1 MASNAAPAAAPQAAG
16 ITLTTDIPPATGEFS
31 RLFTSMEDKGYK
43 VMIDRLRAGKH
54 TAKQV
59 CEVFNARVTLEHEYT
74 VRLNKAFKVLGNE
87 DSGSMK
93 DLVDSLRT
101 ESDSLVRYHVE
112 YAEFL
117 RNKLEKP
124 LQDLLARHKILRE
137 SHLATAERNLRHRAN
152 CQQAHARAKDRLAAK
167 ATEVAAARDAV
178 RTKYG
183 KENEKAQARLTKSEA
198 AIKAAE
204 IEHTQAHDAL
214 ETAHKTWEVDWARSL
229 AEFERLELER
239 LVVLKDL
246 VTQFATASRDMA
258 TKEAKVYERLIEK
271 ANQVS
276 APADLAT
283 FMADLSLTAS
293 PVDPDAPT
301 SVGAAATSVVGPTP
315 QRNLLN
321 PFSFRKKMGSFELG
335 GLLRPAHSGTT
346 ANAASSSPP
355 TGAAQIPPSGSMT
368 PASPT
373 ADAADHPS
381 FLPPPVAM
389 SSGLEIDLPPPLD
402 AGEIEDE
409 PSGATA
415 TAPRA
420 PVPVDAASAP
430 PYLPGS
436 LSALD
441 LAPGSMQM
449 PVPQPVGAAALQVP
463 MDATGAANDP
473 APDGDAPGIDFLDL
487 SVTFPIKCMTRA
499 LYAYDASIPEELSFE
514 AGQVLPIID
523 LDDQGWWVA
532 EVVDNRTGAR
542 RRGLIPSNFVEVIHG
557 E

>member
-1 MASNAAPAAAPQAAG
+1 MATNAAPAVAPQATG

-124 LQDLLARHKILRE
+124 LQDLLARHKTLRE

-167 ATEVAAARDAV
+167 ATEVAAAREAV

-183 KENEKAQARLTKSEA
+183 KDNEKAQARLTKSEA
-198 AIKAAE
+198 AVKAAE

-258 TKEAKVYERLIEK
+258 TKEAKVYDRLIEK

-283 FMADLSLTAS
+283 FMADLLLKAS

-301 SVGAAATSVVGPTP
+301 SV
-315 QRNLLN
+315 
-321 PFSFRKKMGSFELG
+321 
-335 GLLRPAHSGTT
+335 
-346 ANAASSSPP
+346 
-355 TGAAQIPPSGSMT
+355 
-368 PASPT
+368 
-373 ADAADHPS
+373 
-381 FLPPPVAM
+381 
-389 SSGLEIDLPPPLD
+389 
-402 AGEIEDE
+402 
-409 PSGATA
+409 
-415 TAPRA
+415 
-420 PVPVDAASAP
+420 VPVDAASAP

-449 PVPQPVGAAALQVP
+449 PVPQPVGAAAVQAPV
-463 MDATGAANDP
+463 DATGAANDP
-473 APDGDAPGIDFLDL
+473 APDGGAPGIDFLDL

-523 LDDQGWWVA
+523 LDDQGVRW
-532 EVVDNRTGAR
+532 
-542 RRGLIPSNFVEVIHG
+542 
-557 E
+557 